1 MPINNRIRAEEVRV
15 IDQEGKQIG
24 ILKLPVALEMAE
36 QAGLDLVEVAP
47 LAKPPVCKIM
57 DYGKYKYQQH
67 KRAQEAKKNQKIIH
81 IKEIKLRPKTDLHDI
96 GFKLNHARKFL
107 SDGNKVKI
115 TIIFRGREMTHP
127 DIGNELLDR
136 VASDI
141 EDLAVVEQRPR
152 MEGRNMTM
160 ILAPK
165 GHAHTEK

>member
-1 MPINNRIRAEEVRV
+1 MAEE
-15 IDQEGKQIG
+15 
-24 ILKLPVALEMAE
+24 
-36 QAGLDLVEVAP
+36 AGLDLVEVAP

-81 IKEIKLRPKTDLHDI
+81 IKEIKLRPKTDAHDL

-115 TIIFRGREMTHP
+115 TVIFRGREMTHP

-136 VASDI
+136 VASGI
-141 EDLAVVEQRPR
+141 EDLGVVEQRPR
-152 MEGRNMTM
+152 LEGRNMSM
-160 ILAPK
+160 VLAPK
-165 GHAHTEK
+165 GHSHSEK

>member
-1 MPINNRIRAEEVRV
+1 
-15 IDQEGKQIG
+15 
-24 ILKLPVALEMAE
+24 MAE

-81 IKEIKLRPKTDLHDI
+81 IKEIKLRPKTDVHDI

-107 SDGNKVKI
+107 LDGNKVKI
-115 TIIFRGREMTHP
+115 TIIFRGREMSHP

-141 EDLAVVEQRPR
+141 EDLGVVEQRPR

-165 GHAHTEK
+165 GHGHLEK